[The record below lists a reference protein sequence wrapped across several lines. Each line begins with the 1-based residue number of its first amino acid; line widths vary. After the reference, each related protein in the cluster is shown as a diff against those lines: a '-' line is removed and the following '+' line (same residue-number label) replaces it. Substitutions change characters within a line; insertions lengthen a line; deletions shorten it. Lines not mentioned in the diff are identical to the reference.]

1 MLATIVDA
9 MCKCINPCIFIIS
22 NILSYCFSR
31 IRLFEYLLVLYM
43 CNYCYNFH
51 VELHSDI
58 FNNNYC
64 HDIVLLFFTSGIVLK
79 LTVWIVQIIKIKI
92 KINKYFLTS
101 DWSHCLRCPLNY
113 QGISTVIALDHENFM
128 LLLCSIYSGTV
139 GGAREAFLYGIP
151 SLAMSYDWYAK
162 IFFFFAIIRCICSSV
177 VQITHLHIQHLLV
190 IWLELG
196 FTVIWVVCFM

>member
-1 MLATIVDA
+1 MESMLATIVNA

-101 DWSHCLRCPLNY
+101 D
-113 QGISTVIALDHENFM
+113 
-128 LLLCSIYSGTV
+128 
-139 GGAREAFLYGIP
+139 
-151 SLAMSYDWYAK
+151 
-162 IFFFFAIIRCICSSV
+162 
-177 VQITHLHIQHLLV
+177 
-190 IWLELG
+190 
-196 FTVIWVVCFM
+196 